1 MKKLKLFIL
10 AFVIGTMNLFA
21 TQISKDFPLI
31 KDTIIPNNTII
42 IKDKDFTIIIKD
54 KDFKSSAKK
63 MLTNSKMLSNNLINV
78 NISFTYNLDGKI
90 VIQEMQS
97 KNYDFLISILETL
110 NNERRI
116 SAIRAYAYEMP
127 SIMRKE

>member
-21 TQISKDFPLI
+21 THISKDFPLI
-31 KDTIIPNNTII
+31 KDTIIPNHT
-42 IKDKDFTIIIKD
+42 FIIKD

-63 MLTNSKMLSNNLINV
+63 MLSNSKILSNNLINV
-78 NISFTYNLDGKI
+78 NISFTYNSDGKI

-97 KNYDFLISILETL
+97 KNYNFLISILETL

-116 SAIRAYAYEMP
+116 SAIKAYAYEMP
-127 SIMRKE
+127 AIMRKE